1 MYLSFQDSEGQT
13 PLHYA
18 VTCEWEDIATLLL
31 EKGADPSLVD
41 NDGCTAYETSVEYS
55 GGKDS

>member
-1 MYLSFQDSEGQT
+1 M
-13 PLHYA
+13 HYA

-55 GGKDS
+55 GEKES